1 MTTFEP
7 AVIWGIFA
15 AAGAGTFL
23 LRLSFLGALG
33 REASVRPGV
42 ARALGLVPAAVLA
55 ALVAPAVAGRG
66 TEVDLLTAQFTAAV
80 LAAIVAWRTRNVPAT
95 LVTGMVALWVLQ
107 ALG

>member
-1 MTTFEP
+1 MTSLDAA
-7 AVIWGIFA
+7 AVWGIFA
-15 AAGAGTFL
+15 AVGAGTFL

-33 REASVRPGV
+33 RESSIRPGL

-66 TEVDLLTAQFTAAV
+66 TEVDLVTARFTAAT
-80 LAAIVAWRTRNVPAT
+80 LAGLVAWRTRNVPLT
-95 LVTGMVALWVLQ
+95 LVVGMVVLWVLS